1 MKRIKEW
8 ILGCVGLILGFLG
21 VNLLIF
27 RILFPGPKKR
37 WEQDTY
43 DCAVV
48 CGYHAEE
55 GGSPSRVMKC
65 RVEKAAE
72 LWKSPPGRISPDVW
86 RCGEECLRGS
96 RGYEA
101 VCDGAWCSGAIYCG
115 RKRGGL
121 HLPQPEKCSKSD
133 EELWI
138 F

>member
-1 MKRIKEW
+1 MTAPWYAAI
-8 ILGCVGLILGFLG
+8 
-21 VNLLIF
+21 
-27 RILFPGPKKR
+27 
-37 WEQDTY
+37 D
-43 DCAVV
+43 
-48 CGYHAEE
+48 AEE
-55 GGSPSRVMKC
+55 GGSPSSHEMPGR
-65 RVEKAAE
+65 EGGEALE
-72 LWKSPPGRISPDVW
+72 SPPVEYLLMSGGAVKM
-86 RCGEECLRGS
+86 LRGS